1 MLKRV
6 QAFFDD
12 HLSVR
17 ENSIVD
23 VPHDPIRL
31 ATAAILVEMSR
42 ADFDESAIEQ
52 DRIRELVQVRFG
64 LNPESA
70 AELYEIAAEEAD
82 NSVSLYEL
90 TRLVNQEFSADEK
103 RRIVELM
110 WEVAYAD
117 GRLDKHEE
125 HLVRKVAE
133 LIYLPHKDF
142 IQTKNQVMSKLKP

>member
-42 ADFDESAIEQ
+42 ADFD
-52 DRIRELVQVRFG
+52 
-64 LNPESA
+64 
-70 AELYEIAAEEAD
+70 
-82 NSVSLYEL
+82 
-90 TRLVNQEFSADEK
+90 
-103 RRIVELM
+103 
-110 WEVAYAD
+110 
-117 GRLDKHEE
+117 
-125 HLVRKVAE
+125 
-133 LIYLPHKDF
+133 
-142 IQTKNQVMSKLKP
+142 